1 MPFREED
8 YNEEHTGKTWRE
20 IREDVSQIAA
30 RKEYNVKDERLR
42 NPRKKFARDYKKY
55 HSKQGKR
62 AISGEDKKT
71 LSATL
76 ESNGEKIDGDKLSE
90 YDAKTL
96 NIRENI
102 SETQYKKLMTLF
114 GKLTQMIDEIPQLK
128 PHLKQL
134 ETLLPTAAEKI
145 KPAEEREELGPAP
158 ETTTRL
164 KDATQILGGFDL
176 RKLNKRDAVY
186 DYWEKI
192 NSRKLKDKVQKEL
205 DGLEKVF
212 ENHETLAED
221 YAKMVSAFAKV
232 KDYIVK
238 VEATTIEVPSAEQK
252 AVQILMDLVR
262 DAPEQIGAGMELQS
276 SEEDI
281 DTIEEILLGKLEVD
295 PLYSYVVTGGY
306 TPGEMVSASDIEEIK
321 FEIREITSV
330 LGEDFIGEIDEVINE
345 LEGFD
350 MDMGKRGTYYLPI
363 TSELQSALNLDDDYA
378 GIMESHKTFLE
389 SVSNFFEGE
398 VTASKTITPAT
409 DDLLGLEIAGRGK
422 RARRKPGI
430 LGSDRKE
437 LKEKSDELLDF
448 VQALKEYYTKP
459 LNSKYFPF
467 EEEHPLKNNNTLLVL
482 AKYDSKILDEFIR
495 RKTLFSG
502 VSITN
507 SFIRKYRVFLD
518 NLSST
523 QFDPLSDR
531 FKKNLTALVK
541 ELTRMFSKENRE
553 LVVKDTL
560 NVVAEVLKQEGSPI
574 PDLVIYGIDIE
585 EADKSDLPYS
595 PLQLISDELKQ
606 IGGKYQDKYRASVY
620 RSVQPDIKA
629 IRANLQKEVF
639 RVIKSD
645 ISHKLLVAHD
655 GIRKMKGL
663 PVYYRFA
670 DLENVEHMNDTLDVI
685 KSDGYDISALD
696 VERIV
701 KEVDSH
707 SSIAKQYGVNTETV
721 YKLKALFR

>member
-1 MPFREED
+1 MTFREED
-8 YNEEHTGKTWRE
+8 YKEEHTGKTWRE
-20 IREDVSQIAA
+20 VRDEVKQIAVG
-30 RKEYNVKDERLR
+30 KEYNDGRSR
-42 NPRKKFARDYKKY
+42 AKFSKDYKKY
-55 HSKQGKR
+55 HAEQNKG
-62 AISGEDKKT
+62 AISGDDKKT

-76 ESNGEKIDGDKLSE
+76 ESNGEQIDGDKLSE

-96 NIRENI
+96 DIRENI
-102 SETQYKKLMTLF
+102 SEIQYNKLMTVF
-114 GKLTQMIDEIPQLK
+114 GKLSQMIDEIPELK

-145 KPAEEREELGPAP
+145 KPREEREEPGPAP

-186 DYWEKI
+186 DYWSKINDRDLLEKI
-192 NSRKLKDKVQKEL
+192 KKEL
-205 DGLEKVF
+205 EDIEKVVSDN
-212 ENHETLAED
+212 ESLAED
-221 YAKMVSAFAKV
+221 YEEMKNAFDKV
-232 KDYIVK
+232 KDYIVE

-306 TPGEMVSASDIEEIK
+306 TPGEMVSASDLEEIK
-321 FEIREITSV
+321 FEIREIASV

-363 TSELQSALNLDDDYA
+363 TSELQSALKLDTDYA
-378 GIMESHKTFLE
+378 GIIESHKTFLE
-389 SVSNFFEGE
+389 AVGNFFEGR
-398 VTASKTITPAT
+398 VTASKTVSPARG
-409 DDLLGLEIAGRGK
+409 DLIALETAGRGT
-422 RARRKPGI
+422 RERSKPGI

-467 EEEHPLKNNNTLLVL
+467 EAEHPLKQNNTLAIL
-482 AKYDSKILDEFIR
+482 AKYNSQVLDEWLR
-495 RKTLFSG
+495 RKLLFSG
-502 VSITN
+502 VSISN
-507 SFIRKYRVFLD
+507 SLIRKYRLFLD

-523 QFDPLSDR
+523 QFDPMSDS

-541 ELTRMFSKENRE
+541 ELTRMFSKQNRE
-553 LVVKDTL
+553 LIVKDTL
-560 NVVAEVLKQEGSPI
+560 NVVAEVLKQEGSPL
-574 PDLVIYGIDIE
+574 PDLVIYGIDIQ

-595 PLQLISDELKQ
+595 PLQLLSDELRKT
-606 IGGKYQDKYRASVY
+606 GGKYQDKYKASVY

-645 ISHKLLVAHD
+645 ISHKLLIAHD

>member
-1 MPFREED
+1 MTFREED
-8 YNEEHTGKTWRE
+8 YKEEHTGKTWRE
-20 IREDVSQIAA
+20 IREEVTQIATG
-30 RKEYNVKDERLR
+30 KEYNDGRSR
-42 NPRKKFARDYKKY
+42 AKFSRDYKKY
-55 HSKQGKR
+55 HAEQNKG
-62 AISGEDKKT
+62 AISGDDKKT

-76 ESNGEKIDGDKLSE
+76 ESNGEQIDGDKLSE

-96 NIRENI
+96 DIRENI
-102 SETQYKKLMTLF
+102 SESQYNKLMTVF
-114 GKLTQMIDEIPQLK
+114 GKLSQMIDEIPELK

-145 KPAEEREELGPAP
+145 KPREEREEPGPAP
-158 ETTTRL
+158 ETTARL

-186 DYWEKI
+186 DYWSKINDRNLLEKI
-192 NSRKLKDKVQKEL
+192 KKELKDI
-205 DGLEKVF
+205 EKVVSDN
-212 ENHETLAED
+212 ESLAED
-221 YAKMVSAFAKV
+221 YEEMKNAFDKV
-232 KDYIVK
+232 KDYIVD

-262 DAPEQIGAGMELQS
+262 DAPEQICAGMELES

-306 TPGEMVSASDIEEIK
+306 TPGEMVSDSDLEEIK
-321 FEIREITSV
+321 FEIKEIASV

-363 TSELQSALNLDDDYA
+363 TSELQSALNLDTDYA
-378 GIMESHKTFLE
+378 DIIESHKTFLE
-389 SVSNFFEGE
+389 AVGNFFEGK
-398 VTASKTITPAT
+398 VTAGKTMSPARG
-409 DDLLGLEIAGRGK
+409 DLIPLETAGRGT
-422 RARRKPGI
+422 RERSKPGI

-467 EEEHPLKNNNTLLVL
+467 EAEHPLKQNNTLAIL
-482 AKYDSKILDEFIR
+482 AKYNSQVLDEWLR
-495 RKTLFSG
+495 RKLLFSG
-502 VSITN
+502 VSISN
-507 SFIRKYRVFLD
+507 SLIRKYRVFLD

-523 QFDPLSDR
+523 QFDPMSDS

-574 PDLVIYGIDIE
+574 PDLVLYGIDIQ

-595 PLQLISDELKQ
+595 PLQLLSDELRKT
-606 IGGKYQDKYRASVY
+606 GSKYQDKYKASVY

-629 IRANLQKEVF
+629 IRSNLQKEVF

>member
-1 MPFREED
+1 MTFREED

-42 NPRKKFARDYKKY
+42 NPRKKFIKDYQKY
-55 HSKQGKR
+55 HKEQGKG
-62 AISGEDKKT
+62 AISGDDKKT

-90 YDAKTL
+90 YDAESL
-96 NIRENI
+96 NVIDNI
-102 SETQYKKLMTLF
+102 SQNQYNKLANVF
-114 GKLTQMIDEIPQLK
+114 VKLTQLDIPSLK
-128 PHLKQL
+128 PHIKQL
-134 ETLLPTAAEKI
+134 QSLIPAAAEKI
-145 KPAEEREELGPAP
+145 KPPEEREELGPAP

-192 NSRKLKDKVQKEL
+192 NSRKLKDKVKKEL
-205 DGLEKVF
+205 DDIKNVVSDNES
-212 ENHETLAED
+212 LAED
-221 YAKMVSAFAKV
+221 YAKMVSAFDKV
-232 KDYIVK
+232 KDYIVE

-321 FEIREITSV
+321 FEIRDIASV
-330 LGEDFIGEIDEVINE
+330 LGEDFIGEIDEVIDE

-363 TSELQSALNLDDDYA
+363 TSELQSALNLDTDYS

-389 SVSNFFEGE
+389 AVSNFFEGE
-398 VTASKTITPAT
+398 VTASKTMTPAT

-523 QFDPLSDR
+523 QFDPMSSR

-541 ELTRMFSKENRE
+541 ELTRMFSKQNRE

-574 PDLVIYGIDIE
+574 PDLVIYGIDIK

-606 IGGKYQDKYRASVY
+606 IGDKYQDKYRASVY

-663 PVYYRFA
+663 PIYYRFA

>member
-1 MPFREED
+1 MTFREED
-8 YNEEHTGKTWRE
+8 YKEEHTGKTWRE
-20 IREDVSQIAA
+20 VRDEVKQIAVG
-30 RKEYNVKDERLR
+30 KEYNDGRSR
-42 NPRKKFARDYKKY
+42 SKFEKDYKKY
-55 HSKQGKR
+55 HAEQNKG
-62 AISGEDKKT
+62 AISGDDKKT

-76 ESNGEKIDGDKLSE
+76 ESNGEQIDGDKLSE
-90 YDAKTL
+90 YDAETL
-96 NIRENI
+96 DIRENI
-102 SETQYKKLMTLF
+102 SESQYNKLMTVF
-114 GKLTQMIDEIPQLK
+114 GKLSQMIDEIPELK

-145 KPAEEREELGPAP
+145 KPREEREEPGPAP

-186 DYWEKI
+186 DYWSKINDRDLLEKI
-192 NSRKLKDKVQKEL
+192 KKEL
-205 DGLEKVF
+205 EDIKKVVSDN
-212 ENHETLAED
+212 ESLAED
-221 YAKMVSAFAKV
+221 YEEMKNAFDKV
-232 KDYIVK
+232 KDYIVE

-262 DAPEQIGAGMELQS
+262 DAPEQIGGGMELES

-306 TPGEMVSASDIEEIK
+306 TPGEMVSASDLEEIK
-321 FEIREITSV
+321 FEIREIASV

-363 TSELQSALNLDDDYA
+363 TSELQSALKLDTDYA
-378 GIMESHKTFLE
+378 GIIESHKTFLE
-389 SVSNFFEGE
+389 AVGNFFEGR
-398 VTASKTITPAT
+398 VSAGKTMSPARG
-409 DDLLGLEIAGRGK
+409 DLVPLETAGRGT
-422 RARRKPGI
+422 RERSKPGI

-467 EEEHPLKNNNTLLVL
+467 EAEHPLKQNNTLAIL
-482 AKYDSKILDEFIR
+482 AKYNSQVLDEWLR
-495 RKTLFSG
+495 RKLLFSG
-502 VSITN
+502 VSISN
-507 SFIRKYRVFLD
+507 SLIRKYRLFLD

-523 QFDPLSDR
+523 QFDPMSDS

-541 ELTRMFSKENRE
+541 ELTRMFSKQNRE
-553 LVVKDTL
+553 LIVKDTL
-560 NVVAEVLKQEGSPI
+560 NVVAEVLKQEGSPL
-574 PDLVIYGIDIE
+574 PDLVIYGIDIQ

-595 PLQLISDELKQ
+595 PLQLLSDELRKT
-606 IGGKYQDKYRASVY
+606 GGKYQDKYRASVY

>member
-1 MPFREED
+1 MTFREED
-8 YNEEHTGKTWRE
+8 YKEEHTGKDWRE
-20 IREDVSQIAA
+20 IREEVRQIATG
-30 RKEYNVKDERLR
+30 KEYNDGRSR
-42 NPRKKFARDYKKY
+42 AKFSKDYKKY
-55 HSKQGKR
+55 HAEQNKG
-62 AISGEDKKT
+62 AISGDDKKT

-76 ESNGEKIDGDKLSE
+76 ESNGEQIDGNKLSE
-90 YDAKTL
+90 YDAETL
-96 NIRENI
+96 DIRENI
-102 SETQYKKLMTLF
+102 SESQYNKLMTVF
-114 GKLTQMIDEIPQLK
+114 GKLSQMIDEIPELK

-145 KPAEEREELGPAP
+145 KPQEEREEPGPAP

-186 DYWEKI
+186 DYWSKINDRDLLEKI
-192 NSRKLKDKVQKEL
+192 KKEL
-205 DGLEKVF
+205 EDIEKVVSDN
-212 ENHETLAED
+212 ESLAED
-221 YAKMVSAFAKV
+221 YEEMKNAFDKV
-232 KDYIVK
+232 KDYIVE

-306 TPGEMVSASDIEEIK
+306 TPGEMVSASDLEEIK
-321 FEIREITSV
+321 FEIREIASV

-363 TSELQSALNLDDDYA
+363 TSELQSALKLDTDYA
-378 GIMESHKTFLE
+378 GIIESHKTFLE
-389 SVSNFFEGE
+389 AVGNFFEGR
-398 VTASKTITPAT
+398 VSAGKTMSPARG
-409 DDLLGLEIAGRGK
+409 DLVPLETAGRGT
-422 RARRKPGI
+422 RERSKPGI

-467 EEEHPLKNNNTLLVL
+467 EAEHPLKQNNTLAIL
-482 AKYDSKILDEFIR
+482 AKYNSQVLDEWLR
-495 RKTLFSG
+495 RKLLFSG
-502 VSITN
+502 VSISN
-507 SFIRKYRVFLD
+507 SLIRKYRVFLD

-523 QFDPLSDR
+523 QFDPMSDR

-541 ELTRMFSKENRE
+541 ELTRMFSKQNRE
-553 LVVKDTL
+553 LIVKDTL
-560 NVVAEVLKQEGSPI
+560 NVVAEVLKQEGSPL
-574 PDLVIYGIDIE
+574 PDLVIYGIDIQ

-595 PLQLISDELKQ
+595 PLQLLSDELRKT
-606 IGGKYQDKYRASVY
+606 GSKYQDKYKASVY

-670 DLENVEHMNDTLDVI
+670 DLENVEHMNETLDVI

>member
-1 MPFREED
+1 MTFREED
-8 YNEEHTGKTWRE
+8 YKEEHTGKTWRE
-20 IREDVSQIAA
+20 IRDEVKQIAVG
-30 RKEYNVKDERLR
+30 KEYNDGRSR
-42 NPRKKFARDYKKY
+42 SKFEKDYKKY
-55 HSKQGKR
+55 HAEQNKG
-62 AISGEDKKT
+62 AISGDDKKT

-76 ESNGEKIDGDKLSE
+76 ESNGEQIDGDKLSE
-90 YDAKTL
+90 YDAETL
-96 NIRENI
+96 DIRENI
-102 SETQYKKLMTLF
+102 SESQYNKLMTVF
-114 GKLTQMIDEIPQLK
+114 GKLSQMIDEIPELK

-145 KPAEEREELGPAP
+145 KPREEREEPGPAP

-186 DYWEKI
+186 DYWSKINDRDLLEKI
-192 NSRKLKDKVQKEL
+192 KKEL
-205 DGLEKVF
+205 EDIKKVVSDN
-212 ENHETLAED
+212 ESLAED
-221 YAKMVSAFAKV
+221 YEEMKNAFDKV
-232 KDYIVK
+232 KDYIVE

-262 DAPEQIGAGMELQS
+262 DAPEQIGGGMELES

-306 TPGEMVSASDIEEIK
+306 TPGEMVSASDLEEIK
-321 FEIREITSV
+321 FEIREIASV

-363 TSELQSALNLDDDYA
+363 TSELQSALKLDTDYA
-378 GIMESHKTFLE
+378 GIIESHKTFLE
-389 SVSNFFEGE
+389 AVGNFFEGR
-398 VTASKTITPAT
+398 VSAGKTMSPARG
-409 DDLLGLEIAGRGK
+409 DLVPLETAGRGT
-422 RARRKPGI
+422 RERSKPGI

-467 EEEHPLKNNNTLLVL
+467 EAEHPLKQNNTLAIL
-482 AKYDSKILDEFIR
+482 AKYNSQVLDEWLR
-495 RKTLFSG
+495 RKLLFSG
-502 VSITN
+502 VSISN
-507 SFIRKYRVFLD
+507 SLIRKYRLFLD

-523 QFDPLSDR
+523 QFDPMSDS

-541 ELTRMFSKENRE
+541 ELTRMFSKQNRE
-553 LVVKDTL
+553 LIVKDTL
-560 NVVAEVLKQEGSPI
+560 NVVAEVLKQEGSPL
-574 PDLVIYGIDIE
+574 PDLVIYGIDIQ

-595 PLQLISDELKQ
+595 PLQLLSDELRKT
-606 IGGKYQDKYRASVY
+606 GGKYQDKYRASVY

>member
-1 MPFREED
+1 MTFREED

-42 NPRKKFARDYKKY
+42 NPRKKFIKDYQKY
-55 HSKQGKR
+55 HKEQAKGS
-62 AISGEDKKT
+62 ISGEDKKT

-96 NIRENI
+96 DIKENI
-102 SETQYKKLMTLF
+102 SESQYKKLMTVF

-192 NSRKLKDKVQKEL
+192 NSRKLKDKIKKEL
-205 DGLEKVF
+205 DGIKKVVSDN
-212 ENHETLAED
+212 ESLAED
-221 YAKMVSAFAKV
+221 YEEMKNAFDKV
-232 KDYIVK
+232 KDYIVE

-321 FEIREITSV
+321 FEIRDIASV
-330 LGEDFIGEIDEVINE
+330 LGEDFIGEIDEVIDE

-363 TSELQSALNLDDDYA
+363 TSELQSALKLDTDYA
-378 GIMESHKTFLE
+378 GIIESHKTFLE
-389 SVSNFFEGE
+389 AVGNFFEGR
-398 VTASKTITPAT
+398 VSASKTMSPARG
-409 DDLLGLEIAGRGK
+409 DLVPLETAGRGT
-422 RARRKPGI
+422 RERSKPGI
-430 LGSDRKE
+430 LGSNRKE

-467 EEEHPLKNNNTLLVL
+467 EVEHPLKQNNTLAIL
-482 AKYDSKILDEFIR
+482 AKYNSQVLDEWLR
-495 RKTLFSG
+495 RKLLFSG
-502 VSITN
+502 VSISN
-507 SFIRKYRVFLD
+507 SLIRKYRVFLD

-523 QFDPLSDR
+523 QFDPMSDR

-553 LVVKDTL
+553 LIVKDTL

-574 PDLVIYGIDIE
+574 PDLVIYGIDIK

-606 IGGKYQDKYRASVY
+606 IGGKYQDKYKASVY

>member
-1 MPFREED
+1 MTFREED
-8 YNEEHTGKTWRE
+8 YKEEHTGKTWPE
-20 IREDVSQIAA
+20 IREEVKQIATG
-30 RKEYNVKDERLR
+30 KEYNDGRSR
-42 NPRKKFARDYKKY
+42 AKFSRDYKKY
-55 HSKQGKR
+55 HAEQNKG
-62 AISGEDKKT
+62 AISGDDKKT

-76 ESNGEKIDGDKLSE
+76 ESNGEQIDGDKLSE
-90 YDAKTL
+90 YDAETL
-96 NIRENI
+96 DIRENI
-102 SETQYKKLMTLF
+102 SESQYNKLMTVF
-114 GKLTQMIDEIPQLK
+114 GKLSQMIDEIPELK

-145 KPAEEREELGPAP
+145 KPREEREEPGPAP
-158 ETTTRL
+158 ETTARL

-186 DYWEKI
+186 DYWSKI
-192 NSRKLKDKVQKEL
+192 NDRDLLKKIKKEL
-205 DGLEKVF
+205 EDIKKVVSDN
-212 ENHETLAED
+212 ESLTED
-221 YAKMVSAFAKV
+221 YEEMKNAFDKV
-232 KDYIVK
+232 KDYIVE

-262 DAPEQIGAGMELQS
+262 DAPEQIGAGMELES

-306 TPGEMVSASDIEEIK
+306 TPGEMVSASDLEEIK
-321 FEIREITSV
+321 FEIREIASV

-363 TSELQSALNLDDDYA
+363 TSELQSALKLDTDYA
-378 GIMESHKTFLE
+378 GIIESHKTFLE
-389 SVSNFFEGE
+389 AVGNFFEGR
-398 VTASKTITPAT
+398 VSAGKTMSPARG
-409 DDLLGLEIAGRGK
+409 DLVPLETAGRGT
-422 RARRKPGI
+422 RERSKPGI

-467 EEEHPLKNNNTLLVL
+467 EAEHPLKQNNTLAIL
-482 AKYDSKILDEFIR
+482 AKYNSQVLDEWLR
-495 RKTLFSG
+495 RKLLFSG
-502 VSITN
+502 VSISN
-507 SFIRKYRVFLD
+507 SLIRKYRLFLD

-523 QFDPLSDR
+523 QFDPMSDR

-560 NVVAEVLKQEGSPI
+560 NVVAEVLKQEGSPL
-574 PDLVIYGIDIE
+574 PDLVIYGIDIQ

-595 PLQLISDELKQ
+595 PLQLLSDELRKT
-606 IGGKYQDKYRASVY
+606 GGKYQDKYKASVY

-629 IRANLQKEVF
+629 IRSNLQKEVF

>member
-1 MPFREED
+1 MTFREED
-8 YNEEHTGKTWRE
+8 YKEEHTGKTWRE
-20 IREDVSQIAA
+20 VRDEVKQIAVG
-30 RKEYNVKDERLR
+30 KEYNDGRS
-42 NPRKKFARDYKKY
+42 RKKFEKDYKKY
-55 HSKQGKR
+55 HAEQNKG
-62 AISGEDKKT
+62 AISGDDKKT

-76 ESNGEKIDGDKLSE
+76 ESNGEQIDGDKLSE
-90 YDAKTL
+90 YDAETL
-96 NIRENI
+96 DIRENI
-102 SETQYKKLMTLF
+102 SEIQYNKLMTVF
-114 GKLTQMIDEIPQLK
+114 GKLSQMIDEIPELK

-145 KPAEEREELGPAP
+145 KPREEREEPGPAP

-186 DYWEKI
+186 DYWSKINDRDLLEKI
-192 NSRKLKDKVQKEL
+192 KKEL
-205 DGLEKVF
+205 EDIEKVVSDN
-212 ENHETLAED
+212 ESLAED
-221 YAKMVSAFAKV
+221 YEEMKNAFDKV
-232 KDYIVK
+232 KDYIVE

-252 AVQILMDLVR
+252 AVQILIDLVR

-306 TPGEMVSASDIEEIK
+306 TPGEMVSASDLEEIK
-321 FEIREITSV
+321 FEIREIASV

-363 TSELQSALNLDDDYA
+363 TSELQSALKLDTDYA
-378 GIMESHKTFLE
+378 GIIESHKTFLE
-389 SVSNFFEGE
+389 AVGNFFEGR
-398 VTASKTITPAT
+398 VSAGKTMSPARG
-409 DDLLGLEIAGRGK
+409 DLVPLETAGRGT
-422 RARRKPGI
+422 RERSKPGI

-467 EEEHPLKNNNTLLVL
+467 EAEHPLKQNNTLAIL
-482 AKYDSKILDEFIR
+482 AKYNSQVLDEWLR
-495 RKTLFSG
+495 RKLLFSG
-502 VSITN
+502 VSISN
-507 SFIRKYRVFLD
+507 SLIRKYRLFLD

-523 QFDPLSDR
+523 QFDPMSDS

-541 ELTRMFSKENRE
+541 ELTRMFSKQNRE
-553 LVVKDTL
+553 LIVKDTL
-560 NVVAEVLKQEGSPI
+560 NVVAEVLKQEGSPL
-574 PDLVIYGIDIE
+574 PDLVIYGIDIQ

-595 PLQLISDELKQ
+595 PLQLLSDELRKT
-606 IGGKYQDKYRASVY
+606 GGKYQDKYKASVY

-645 ISHKLLVAHD
+645 ISHKLLIAHD

>member
-1 MPFREED
+1 MTFREED
-8 YNEEHTGKTWRE
+8 YKEEHTGKTWRE
-20 IREDVSQIAA
+20 VRDEVKQIAVG
-30 RKEYNVKDERLR
+30 KEYNDGRS
-42 NPRKKFARDYKKY
+42 RKKFEKDYKKY
-55 HSKQGKR
+55 HAEQNKG
-62 AISGEDKKT
+62 AISGDDKKT

-76 ESNGEKIDGDKLSE
+76 ESNGEQIDGDKLSE
-90 YDAKTL
+90 YDAETL
-96 NIRENI
+96 DIRENI
-102 SETQYKKLMTLF
+102 SESQYNKLMTVF
-114 GKLTQMIDEIPQLK
+114 GKLSQMIDEIPELK

-145 KPAEEREELGPAP
+145 KPREEREEPGPAP

-192 NSRKLKDKVQKEL
+192 NSRKLKDKVKKEL
-205 DGLEKVF
+205 DDIKNVVSDNES
-212 ENHETLAED
+212 LAED
-221 YAKMVSAFAKV
+221 YAKMVSAFDKV
-232 KDYIVK
+232 KDYIVE

-321 FEIREITSV
+321 FEIRDIASV
-330 LGEDFIGEIDEVINE
+330 LGEDFIGEIDEVIDE

-363 TSELQSALNLDDDYA
+363 TSELQSALNLDTDYS

-389 SVSNFFEGE
+389 AVSNFFEGE
-398 VTASKTITPAT
+398 VTASKTMTPAT

-523 QFDPLSDR
+523 QFDPMSSR

-541 ELTRMFSKENRE
+541 ELTRMFSKQNRE

-574 PDLVIYGIDIE
+574 PDLVIYGIDIK

-606 IGGKYQDKYRASVY
+606 IGDKYQDKYRASVY

-663 PVYYRFA
+663 PIYYRFA

>member
-1 MPFREED
+1 MTFREED
-8 YNEEHTGKTWRE
+8 YKEEHTGKTWRE
-20 IREDVSQIAA
+20 VREAVKQIAVG
-30 RKEYNVKDERLR
+30 KEYNDGRS
-42 NPRKKFARDYKKY
+42 RKKFEKDYKKY
-55 HSKQGKR
+55 HTEQNKG
-62 AISGEDKKT
+62 AISGDDKKT

-76 ESNGEKIDGDKLSE
+76 ESNGEQIDGDKLSE

-96 NIRENI
+96 DIKENI
-102 SETQYKKLMTLF
+102 SESQYNKLIATF
-114 GKLTQMIDEIPQLK
+114 GKLSQMVDEIPELK

-145 KPAEEREELGPAP
+145 KPKEEREEPGPAP
-158 ETTTRL
+158 ETTARL

-186 DYWEKI
+186 DYWSKI
-192 NSRKLKDKVQKEL
+192 NDRKLLNKIGEELKDIKKVVSDNE
-205 DGLEKVF
+205 G
-212 ENHETLAED
+212 LAED
-221 YAKMVSAFAKV
+221 YEEMENAFNKV
-232 KDYIVK
+232 KDYIIK
-238 VEATTIEVPSAEQK
+238 VDATTIEVPSAEQK

-262 DAPEQIGAGMELQS
+262 DAPEQIGAGMELES

-306 TPGEMVSASDIEEIK
+306 TPGEMVSASDLEEIK
-321 FEIREITSV
+321 FEIMDIASV
-330 LGEDFIGEIDEVINE
+330 LGEDFIGEIDEIINE

-363 TSELQSALNLDDDYA
+363 TSELQSALNLDTDYA
-378 GIMESHKTFLE
+378 GIIESHKTFLE
-389 SVSNFFEGE
+389 AVGNFFEGK
-398 VTASKTITPAT
+398 VTAGKTMSPARG
-409 DDLLGLEIAGRGK
+409 DLIPLETAGRGT
-422 RARRKPGI
+422 RERSKPGI

-467 EEEHPLKNNNTLLVL
+467 EAEHPLKQNNTLAIL
-482 AKYDSKILDEFIR
+482 AKYNSQVLDEWLK
-495 RKTLFSG
+495 RKLLFSG
-502 VSITN
+502 VSISN
-507 SFIRKYRVFLD
+507 SLIRKYRVFLD

-523 QFDPLSDR
+523 QFDPMSDS

-574 PDLVIYGIDIE
+574 PDLVLYGIDIK

-595 PLQLISDELKQ
+595 PLQLLSDELRKT
-606 IGGKYQDKYRASVY
+606 GGKYQDKYKASVY

-639 RVIKSD
+639 RIIKSN

-655 GIRKMKGL
+655 GIRKMSGK
-663 PVYYRFA
+663 PVYYRFGN
-670 DLENVEHMNDTLDVI
+670 LENVEHMDITINLI

-701 KEVDSH
+701 NDVDSH